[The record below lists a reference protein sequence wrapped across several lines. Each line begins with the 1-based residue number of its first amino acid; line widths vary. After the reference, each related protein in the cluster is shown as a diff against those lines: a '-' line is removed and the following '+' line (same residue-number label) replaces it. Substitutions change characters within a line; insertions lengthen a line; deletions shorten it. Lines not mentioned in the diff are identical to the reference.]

1 MKFLP
6 IHVSTLSH
14 CLLLV
19 VVIIILRNYIS
30 SLRGELFYV
39 ISNHSCLDN
48 LKRYE
53 SHCKIEIPLH
63 WFSLHQWYCRA
74 LKLPVHTLSVDF
86 SLALLSAFGSALYSF
101 SSSVLLYSS
110 LGEGTTSVSDA
121 VTEYSEVFCCCC
133 FFLLYLILL
142 ACIDSS
148 VLESWFYSSQC
159 LTQCLGQMVESLSYG
174 ILGRSSLCAMQWML
188 YEIDIKGPSC
198 F

>member
-133 FFLLYLILL
+133 FFPSVSYSAGLHRLFSVGILILFL
-142 ACIDSS
+142 TVSNTVFGTNGGEL
-148 VLESWFYSSQC
+148 VLWNFREIF
-159 LTQCLGQMVESLSYG
+159 T
-174 ILGRSSLCAMQWML
+174 LCHAM
-188 YEIDIKGPSC
+188 DAV
-198 F
+198 

>member
-14 CLLLV
+14 CLLLLL
-19 VVIIILRNYIS
+19 VIIILRNYIS

-53 SHCKIEIPLH
+53 SHCKTEIPLH
-63 WFSLHQWYCRA
+63 WFRLHQWYCRA
-74 LKLPVHTLSVDF
+74 LNLPEHTPSVDF
-86 SLALLSAFGSALYSF
+86 SLALLSAFGSAFVLIQLFLCF
-101 SSSVLLYSS
+101 STLHWGRAQLLCLMLLQNILKYF
-110 LGEGTTSVSDA
+110 V
-121 VTEYSEVFCCCC
+121 VF

-148 VLESWFYSSQC
+148 VLESWFYSSQY
-159 LTQCLGQMVESLSYG
+159 LTQCLGQMVERELVLWNFRE
-174 ILGRSSLCAMQWML
+174 IFTLCHAMDAVW
-188 YEIDIKGPSC
+188 DRH
-198 F
+198 